1 MRVEDL
7 VFEVRDSSLARVGQL
22 TPADGLTSFKAT
34 LRLNN
39 VGSWQIDIPE
49 GRPLADVLRAPGSGI
64 IVTNT
69 LTNTVIL
76 SGPTVAATK
85 TSNSGESVALWSI
98 RGTDDSVILGERLAY
113 PTPTSADV
121 TAQTSAYDA
130 VSAVK
135 ASTAMIGYV
144 RRNLVAGVAPAARAI
159 TGLTTV
165 TDPVAGSTI
174 SYAARFDMLGQV
186 LTDIANV
193 DGLAF
198 DIYQSGSALM
208 FNVWAPVDRSKTIRL
223 DVANNTLQKATYG
236 YGYGMSRAI
245 VGGQGEGAARTFTE
259 VSTSTSLQ
267 TESSFGRRVEKFIDQ
282 RQESD
287 SAKLVTAGQAT
298 LADAGGLITSVDVVP
313 TSDTTMRPLVDFTL
327 GDKVSVVVASQEV
340 AAVITQMSVSVTDM
354 GVYVGITVGNPVGVD
369 FEAITA
375 KRQTD
380 ATARVSTLET
390 LDNVAVTGSKISA
403 TDITQGQLP
412 AAQGGFPTGSYL
424 YVAGRNA
431 PSGYLACDG
440 SSYTRTAYPALAA
453 FLLETVGA
461 VTITVASPAVF
472 TATNHRLVA
481 GDRVYLTTT
490 GALPTGLAT
499 YTVYYVIAAGLS
511 STTFQL
517 STTSGGSAIVTSGT
531 QSGTHTLVYSPYET
545 GAVSSSSFKL
555 PDNGD
560 YVLTGFKSG
569 SAEFGSIGNTYGAK
583 THTMT
588 LAELAS
594 HDHGGVTWSGGAH
607 EHEVEGPSGH
617 SLGTNFGGGTLY
629 RTFSFSP
636 SAVNSNSGYGAR
648 GFFATSAGLHGHG
661 ISGQGSSQ
669 AFNVIQPTRAALL
682 VIKT

>member
-85 TSNSGESVALWSI
+85 TSDSGESVALWSI

-380 ATARVSTLET
+380 TSARVSSLEV
-390 LDNVAVTGSKISA
+390 LDKASGGGSSTISA
-403 TDITQGQLP
+403 T
-412 AAQGGFPTGSYL
+412 APTNPI
-424 YVAGRNA
+424 AGMTWIN
-431 PSGYLACDG
+431 SNDG
-440 SSYTRTAYPALAA
+440 SAFFWYNGAWVEIKNPSDFTPTSATASLTTR
-453 FLLETVGA
+453 VGA
-461 VTITVASPAVF
+461 VE
-472 TATNHRLVA
+472 
-481 GDRVYLTTT
+481 TTT
-490 GALPTGLAT
+490 TTQGTRINTIGTGYFIRQIVT
-499 YTVYYVIAAGLS
+499 QVDTVGR
-511 STTFQL
+511 
-517 STTSGGSAIVTSGT
+517 TSGT
-531 QSGTHTLVYSPYET
+531 SWTLGPTFATLNYAANSLIKMSYHIPTRNTGSGWGGGYIEPQVSFNGGAWQSLGSSGHDAAVMILNNEAILTYHGEVLLNPGITSAFTAAFRFYFRSYDGTLGWNNGINHDINNVSGTAAIMS
-545 GAVSSSSFKL
+545 G
-555 PDNGD
+555 DNGNQH
-560 YVLTGFKSG
+560 YMH
-569 SAEFGSIGNTYGAK
+569 AIIEEYGKA
-583 THTMT
+583 
-588 LAELAS
+588 
-594 HDHGGVTWSGGAH
+594 
-607 EHEVEGPSGH
+607 
-617 SLGTNFGGGTLY
+617 
-629 RTFSFSP
+629 
-636 SAVNSNSGYGAR
+636 
-648 GFFATSAGLHGHG
+648 
-661 ISGQGSSQ
+661 
-669 AFNVIQPTRAALL
+669 
-682 VIKT
+682 